1 MAAALPAAE
10 GDEADVDI
18 EIDENLFDG
27 DDLDLVDDELDELDL
42 NDWRDVGYPLMNI
55 QWLWFGIN
63 IYYIYYVY
71 TQTFFPEMT
80 PSPM

>member
-10 GDEADVDI
+10 GGEADVDI

-42 NDWRDVGYPLMNI
+42 ND
-55 QWLWFGIN
+55 
-63 IYYIYYVY
+63 
-71 TQTFFPEMT
+71 
-80 PSPM
+80 